1 MSAQDYA
8 LFEPIAYPDEK
19 KSKSLGYT
27 MAGIL
32 MLGALSSASQTT

>member
-1 MSAQDYA
+1 MSVQDYA

-19 KSKSLGYT
+19 IKSLGYT